1 MRLWGG
7 RFGEENDARVA
18 DFTRSIDIDAAL
30 ALDDLR
36 GSIAHVRGLGRVGIG
51 LRPTLPLRSL
61 EQAVH
66 ASVRPNDE
74 RPERNTR

>member
-1 MRLWGG
+1 
-7 RFGEENDARVA
+7 
-18 DFTRSIDIDAAL
+18 
-30 ALDDLR
+30 
-36 GSIAHVRGLGRVGIG
+36 VRGILIDE
-51 LRPTLPLRSL
+51 LPRTDADLVDLDRRLRSL